1 MEPMPPVSDTG
12 YARAAAGTECAQLRA
27 ELAELRRLATLR
39 DELDQRRRAEFKAI
53 VEVVADYSKDA
64 LDQVTGLTERVLAEL
79 FDSDG
84 RFAALQARIDGV
96 LPDPSARSRAR
107 RRGQR

>member
-1 MEPMPPVSDTG
+1 MEPMSPVSDPG
-12 YARAAAGTECAQLRA
+12 YARAAEGTECAQLRA

-79 FDSDG
+79 FDRIDG

-96 LPDPSARSRAR
+96 LPDTKSAL
-107 RRGQR
+107 